1 MDKIYYVDTI
11 YKMSSLPSSVAYTQG
26 SPSLPPN
33 AKSHQVVVRSSN
45 GLTFGQN
52 QTVVFELPNSEFLDP
67 TSLHLR
73 YSYEFTD
80 PSGAQLKGTPLYT
93 PFQRLAC
100 FAGSVQLE
108 SISEYGQT
116 ANMLVNLTHSIGEK
130 YGSQSPYGYFN
141 STTTPTLADLDGRTL
156 TVNETGSFA
165 GPLPCVIS
173 NCEKFLPLFALPQ
186 LRIELTVDTINN
198 MFRSDSVAVPS
209 NMVLKNMELVY
220 KSVSMGQEVEAMVR
234 QIGVTH
240 IKTQSLLNTA
250 SFLNSAV
257 SGSIALVYN
266 QRLASIKSAFIY
278 IANTTSDSNQQ
289 YDSVDI
295 TQSNGSYSITIAGTQ
310 YPQTPYNTALN
321 KQGIFMGLKS
331 ATGSI
336 YAKDNNFSINA
347 VEFGRLDGQAT
358 TLTEPGKF
366 IVGID
371 TEVLDNQFIMS
382 GVSSQ
387 NSSITVNIVCNTSTT
402 DSHNIHLITSYD
414 ALLEIDFTSGMASL
428 KL

>member
-1 MDKIYYVDTI
+1 
-11 YKMSSLPSSVAYTQG
+11 MSSLPASVDYQKG

-33 AKSHQVVVRSSN
+33 SKSHQVVVRSSN
-45 GLTFGQN
+45 GLTFGEN
-52 QTVVFELPNSEFLDP
+52 QTIVWELPNSGFLDP

-80 PSGAQLKGTPLYT
+80 PSGAQLKGTPVYT

-100 FAGSVQLE
+100 FAGSTQLE
-108 SISEYGQT
+108 SISDYGQT

-141 STTTPTLADLDGRTL
+141 STSTPTLADLDGRTL

-165 GPLPCVIS
+165 APLPCVIS

-186 LRIELTVDTINN
+186 LRIELTVDTLAR
-198 MFRSDSVAVPS
+198 MFRSDTVAVPTA
-209 NMVLKNMELVY
+209 MVLRNMELVY
-220 KSVSMGQEVEAMVR
+220 KSVDLGAEVEMMTR
-234 QIGVTH
+234 QMGMTH

-250 SFLNSAV
+250 SFLNASAQ
-257 SGSIALVYN
+257 GSLSLVYN

-278 IANTTSDSNQQ
+278 IANTTTDSNQQ

-295 TQSNGSYSITIAGTQ
+295 TQSNGSYQINIAGQT
-310 YPQTPYNTALN
+310 YPSTPYSTVLN

-347 VEFGRLDGQAT
+347 VEFGRLDGQAISFE
-358 TLTEPGKF
+358 EPGKF

-387 NSSITVNIVCNTSTT
+387 NSSITVNIVCNTATT
-402 DSHNIHLITSYD
+402 DAHNIHLLSSYD
-414 ALLEIDFTSGMASL
+414 ALLEIDFASGMASL

>member
-1 MDKIYYVDTI
+1 
-11 YKMSSLPSSVAYTQG
+11 MSSLPSSVDYQKGAA
-26 SPSLPPN
+26 SLPPN

-67 TSLHLR
+67 ASLHLR
-73 YSYEFTD
+73 YSYEFSD
-80 PSGAQLKGTPLYT
+80 LSGAQLKGTPLYT

-100 FAGSVQLE
+100 FAGSTQLE

-116 ANMLVNLTHSIGEK
+116 SNMLVNLTHSVAEK

-141 STTTPTLADLDGRTL
+141 STSIPSLEDLDGRTL
-156 TVNETGSFA
+156 VVNETGSFA

-173 NCEKFLPLFALPQ
+173 NCEKFLPLFAMPQ
-186 LRIELTVDTINN
+186 LRIELTIDTIAN
-198 MFRSDSVAVPS
+198 MFRTDTVAAPT
-209 NMVLKNMELVY
+209 NMVLKNLELVY
-220 KSVSMGQEVEAMVR
+220 KSVSMGEEVARMVMG
-234 QIGVTH
+234 QGMTH

-250 SFLNSAV
+250 SFLNAGV
-257 SGSIALVYN
+257 QGSVALVYN

-278 IANTTSDSNQQ
+278 IANTTADSNQQ
-289 YDSVDI
+289 YDSVDL
-295 TQSNGSYSITIAGTQ
+295 TQSNGSYQINIAGIS
-310 YPQTPYNTALN
+310 YPQQPYNSALN

-347 VEFGRLDGQAT
+347 IEFGRLDGQAISFT
-358 TLTEPGKF
+358 APGKF

-371 TEVLDNQFIMS
+371 TEILDNQFIMS

-387 NSSITVNIVCNTSTT
+387 NSSITVNVVCNTATT

-414 ALLEIDFTSGMASL
+414 GLLEIDFASGMASL

>member
-1 MDKIYYVDTI
+1 
-11 YKMSSLPSSVAYTQG
+11 MSSLPSSVAYTQG

-33 AKSHQVVVRSSN
+33 SSSYQTVVRSSN

-52 QTVVFELPNSEFLDP
+52 QTIVFELPNSDFLDP
-67 TSLHLR
+67 ASLHLR

-80 PSGAQLKGTPLYT
+80 PSGGLLKGTPLYT

-130 YGSQSPYGYFN
+130 YGSQAPYGYFN
-141 STTTPTLADLDGRTL
+141 STSTPTLADLDGRTL
-156 TVNETGSFA
+156 TVDETGSFA

-186 LRIELTVDTINN
+186 LRVELTVDTIAN
-198 MFRSDSVAVPS
+198 MFRTELTAAPTA
-209 NMVLKNMELVY
+209 MVLKNLELVY
-220 KSVSMGQEVEAMVR
+220 KSVSMGADVEMMVR
-234 QIGVTH
+234 QMGMTH

-250 SFLNSAV
+250 SFLNAGV
-257 SGSIALVYN
+257 QGSVALVYN

-278 IANTTSDSNQQ
+278 IANTTADSNQQ

-295 TQSNGSYSITIAGTQ
+295 TQSNGSYSLTIAGKQ

-347 VEFGRLDGQAT
+347 VEFGRLDGEAISFE
-358 TLTEPGKF
+358 EPGKF
-366 IVGID
+366 IVGVD
-371 TEVLDNQFIMS
+371 CEVLDNQFIMS

-387 NSSITVNIVCNTSTT
+387 NSSITVNIVCNTATT

-414 ALLEIDFTSGMASL
+414 ALLEIDFASGMASL